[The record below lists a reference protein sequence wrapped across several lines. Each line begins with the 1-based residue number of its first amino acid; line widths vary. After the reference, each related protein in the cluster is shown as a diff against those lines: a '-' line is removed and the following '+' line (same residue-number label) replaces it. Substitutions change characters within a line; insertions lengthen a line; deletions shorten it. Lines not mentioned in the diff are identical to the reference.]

1 LAGLTGSFQKYNFA
15 NMSAHKWL
23 FVKNFIKHP
32 VTVSSI
38 IPSSRFL
45 MNRILNR
52 VDWERARTI
61 IEFGPGVG
69 NFTQEILKRMRPDAR
84 LGAIELNGDF
94 VEWLRTSI
102 PDPRLHV
109 AHQSVEGVEDVMRQ
123 MGVKHVDY
131 VISGIPFSVLPE
143 PVREKVVQATHS
155 VLSPDGSFMVYQFS
169 RAVLPSLERVFRKV
183 EQEFEPLNV
192 LPARLFYCA
201 K

>member
-1 LAGLTGSFQKYNFA
+1 
-15 NMSAHKWL
+15 MSAQKWL

-45 MNRILNR
+45 MNRVLNR
-52 VDWERARTI
+52 IDWERARTI

-69 NFTQEILKRMRPDAR
+69 NFTKEILKRMRPDAR
-84 LGAIELNGDF
+84 LGVIELNHDF
-94 VEWLRTSI
+94 VKLLSAIGDR
-102 PDPRLHV
+102 RLHV

-123 MGVKHVDY
+123 MGCSQVDY

-143 PVREKVVQATHS
+143 PVREKVVQSTHS
-155 VLSPDGSFMVYQFS
+155 VLSADGSFMVYQFS
-169 RAVLPSLERVFRKV
+169 RAVLPHLEKVFRKV
-183 EQEFEPLNV
+183 EEEFEPLNV

>member
-1 LAGLTGSFQKYNFA
+1 
-15 NMSAHKWL
+15 MSAQKWL

-45 MNRILNR
+45 MNRVLNR
-52 VDWERARTI
+52 MDWERARTI

-69 NFTQEILKRMRPDAR
+69 NFTKEILKRMRPDAR
-84 LGAIELNGDF
+84 LGVIELNHDF
-94 VEWLRTSI
+94 VQHLRKSI

-123 MGVKHVDY
+123 MGCSHVDY

-143 PVREKVVQATHS
+143 PVREKVVEATHS

-169 RAVLPSLERVFRKV
+169 RAVLPHLEKVFRKV